1 MKDKFEKAIM
11 KVLYVNRLHEIKT
24 IPTRVKVMAKSC
36 NTLHQQA
43 MKDILNKI
51 SDSPRNIDLQFTLK
65 EIAKENNIEL

>member
-1 MKDKFEKAIM
+1 MKDKFE
-11 KVLYVNRLHEIKT
+11 EIIERECFVYLGQGKE
-24 IPTRVKVMAKSC
+24 KSIKHAAERC

-51 SDSPRNIDLQFTLK
+51 SNSPRNIDLQFTLK